1 MYMYVS
7 CYTQSIMIQSK
18 TNNTVIH
25 IFEKESSSF
34 LIEFH
39 TTLLSIF
46 LQNICYSIFFSTYKR
61 NDKIQEDLSKR
72 VFFIHYCCSKWKSPR
87 LRKKLPYSR
96 TCTGFGK
103 INSCFMFTFSQ

>member
-1 MYMYVS
+1 MYMYVY

-39 TTLLSIF
+39 TTLLSNF
-46 LQNICYSIFFSTYKR
+46 FAKLCYSIFFSTYKR
-61 NDKIQEDLSKR
+61 NDKIQEDLSKS
-72 VFFIHYCCSKWKSPR
+72 VFFIYYCCSK
-87 LRKKLPYSR
+87 
-96 TCTGFGK
+96 
-103 INSCFMFTFSQ
+103 

>member
-1 MYMYVS
+1 MYVYW
-7 CYTQSIMIQSK
+7 YTQSIMIQSK

-46 LQNICYSIFFSTYKR
+46 FCNMYAIPFFSTYKR

-72 VFFIHYCCSKWKSPR
+72 VFFIHYCCSK
-87 LRKKLPYSR
+87 
-96 TCTGFGK
+96 
-103 INSCFMFTFSQ
+103 

>member
-1 MYMYVS
+1 MYMHVY

-25 IFEKESSSF
+25 SFEKESSSF

-39 TTLLSIF
+39 TTLLSNF
-46 LQNICYSIFFSTYKR
+46 FSKYMLFYFFFSTYKR

-72 VFFIHYCCSKWKSPR
+72 VFFIHYCCSK
-87 LRKKLPYSR
+87 
-96 TCTGFGK
+96 
-103 INSCFMFTFSQ
+103 